1 MSLFHPR
8 PSDLSI
14 PIVDPKWDCGGIEQQ
29 QELIL
34 KHLLFQALDG
44 PALSFVGFL
53 QGTEGTDGSLHT
65 QTPLLTQ

>member
-1 MSLFHPR
+1 M
-8 PSDLSI
+8 
-14 PIVDPKWDCGGIEQQ
+14 DPKWDCGGIEQQ

-53 QGTEGTDGSLHT
+53 RGTEGTDGSLHT